1 MKKLVKVTLGAVAF
15 LGITELFCVDS
26 VAIMW
31 RQLMMRNEDLAA
43 DALDNAMKDQSPN
56 WERKLYEFLKK
67 AQAERYLKR

>member
-1 MKKLVKVTLGAVAF
+1 MKKLVKVALGAVAF
-15 LGITELFCVDS
+15 LGITELFCVNS

-56 WERKLYEFLKK
+56 WERKLYEFLRTD
-67 AQAERYLKR
+67 QAERYLKH

>member
-1 MKKLVKVTLGAVAF
+1 MKKLVKVALGAVAL

-31 RQLMMRNEDLAA
+31 RQFMMRNEDLAA

-56 WERKLYEFLKK
+56 WERKLYEFLRTN
-67 AQAERYLKR
+67 QAEKYLNR

>member
-1 MKKLVKVTLGAVAF
+1 MKKLVKVALGAVAL

-56 WERKLYEFLKK
+56 WERTLYEFLKT

>member
-1 MKKLVKVTLGAVAF
+1 MKKLVKVALGAVAL

-56 WERKLYEFLKK
+56 WKRKLYEFLKT

>member
-15 LGITELFCVDS
+15 LGITELFCVET

-31 RQLMMRNEDLAA
+31 RKLMMRNDDSAA

-56 WERKLYEFLKK
+56 WELKLYESMKTD
-67 AQAERYLKR
+67 QAERYLKR

>member
-1 MKKLVKVTLGAVAF
+1 MKTLVKIAFGAVAF
-15 LGITELFCVDS
+15 CGITELFCVDS

-56 WERKLYEFLKK
+56 WERKLYEFLRTDQAKK
-67 AQAERYLKR
+67 YLKR

>member
-1 MKKLVKVTLGAVAF
+1 MKKLVKVALGAVAF
-15 LGITELFCVDS
+15 LGITELFCVNS

-56 WERKLYEFLKK
+56 WERKLYEFMKTD
-67 AQAERYLKR
+67 QAERYLKR